1 MPMYDYQCRHCR
13 YRFELFHG
21 ISESPKP
28 PCPECGGLTE
38 RTITTGPVIQTR
50 SQIVPDLEASSHTDD
65 EEVHVCH
72 YQCALHHYHPHHPPE
87 AGKES

>member
-1 MPMYDYQCRHCR
+1 MPTYDYQCRHCR
-13 YRFELFHG
+13 HRFELFHT

-50 SQIVPDLEASSHTDD
+50 SQTPQVSEVSDTPEGSEA
-65 EEVHVCH
+65 HVCH
-72 YQCALHHYHPHHPPE
+72 YQCALHHYHPPRDPK
-87 AGKES
+87 AGQES